1 MRSKTRICL
10 PEILPASQ
18 ICSRSN
24 SLSTLTSTSSLAARM
39 SSSSSFP
46 FPLNTHLHQSIN
58 TRMKSFDYKSIKSI
72 QLPPAAAAAATRT
85 LCCALSCACSIPYS
99 FKPKTPGTNLVGS
112 KPALIASWS
121 SFPLT
126 RTALLPMPR
135 KCSKIFKLLLA
146 FTAYPTMYWVP

>member
-46 FPLNTHLHQSIN
+46 FPLNTHLHQSI
-58 TRMKSFDYKSIKSI
+58 TARMKYFDYKSVKSI
-72 QLPPAAAAAATRT
+72 QLLPAAATRT
-85 LCCALSCACSIPYS
+85 LCWAMSYACSILYS